1 MAKLNNPLQRVMNLL
16 VLVSGFIKK
25 GIAGVRKKVQRS
37 EFLEVVYVPLKDLKI
52 DPKYQRLINLT
63 FIEKAKVF
71 DPKLV
76 KPLSIFKRP
85 NGDLFIADGQHTA
98 CLAAMYV
105 EDAENFELPCQIQVH
120 PVDFTQEQCEEAEA
134 EYFKRF
140 NFLRNNVGTIEKLR
154 ADIAQGLE
162 YALNMLN
169 KLESLGIHVQGI
181 GDESGEEV
189 FGYKMLSTSIGK
201 YGVSYTKKAVD
212 LCKFHLAKGKMT
224 KPMDGSMI
232 FGLAAAFHFA
242 DNYLGKE
249 QRYDSFIKYLSGN
262 ITLRT
267 VKEWKNKT
275 AGQIQDELMLEKF
288 IEHYNDG
295 VGYGNSPG
303 PTIGM
308 VKKNCLFDQWKDDAI
323 HNKTRDKDEEES

>member
-1 MAKLNNPLQRVMNLL
+1 MAKLNDPLQRVMNLL

-25 GIAGVRKKVQRS
+25 GIAGIRKKVQKS

-105 EDAENFELPCQIQVH
+105 EDAESFELPCQIQVH
-120 PVDFTQEQCEEAEA
+120 PADFTTEQCEEAEA

-162 YALNMLN
+162 YALNMLD

-201 YGVSYTKKAVD
+201 YGISYTKKAVD

-232 FGLAAAFHFA
+232 FALAAAFHFA

-249 QRYDSFIKYLSGN
+249 QRYENFVKYLSGS
-262 ITLRT
+262 ITLKT
-267 VKEWKNKT
+267 VKEWKNKS
-275 AGQIQDELMLEKF
+275 AGQIQDEIMLGRF

-295 VGYGNSPG
+295 VGYKHHSG
-303 PTIGM
+303 PTIGL
-308 VKKNCLFDQWKDDAI
+308 VKNDSLFSQWKDDPI